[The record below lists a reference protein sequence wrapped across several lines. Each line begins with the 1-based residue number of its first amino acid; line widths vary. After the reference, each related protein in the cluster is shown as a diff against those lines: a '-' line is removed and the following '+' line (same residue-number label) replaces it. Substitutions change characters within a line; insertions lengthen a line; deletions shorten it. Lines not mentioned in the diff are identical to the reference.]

1 MIDEEEEQQ
10 QQQKKKKQKK
20 ISSSSCPYLP
30 QELVVE
36 NILTRLSVRDAQ
48 LGSLVSVSTGTI
60 LLLMT
65 RDLLGLI

>member
-10 QQQKKKKQKK
+10 QQKKKKKQKK
-20 ISSSSCPYLP
+20 ISSSSSPYLP
-30 QELVVE
+30 RELVVE

-48 LGSLVSVSTGTI
+48 LGSLVSVSIGTI